1 MSVEVG
7 AWIDPL
13 FLCHSIF
20 HRRVSRFQ
28 ILKNNYYIFVVASS
42 FYFLPRLRIFINEIY
57 FICIVLSLIFEISL
71 ANFLVR

>member
-1 MSVEVG
+1 MSVELG

-28 ILKNNYYIFVVASS
+28 ILKNNYYIYSLLLLEFLFSS
-42 FYFLPRLRIFINEIY
+42 SVSVFR
-57 FICIVLSLIFEISL
+57 
-71 ANFLVR
+71 

>member
-42 FYFLPRLRIFINEIY
+42 FYFLPRLVYFVKDIFKHDLFYLYSLVSY
-57 FICIVLSLIFEISL
+57 F
-71 ANFLVR
+71 